1 MREDGTAQEVPL
13 GDGWVDWPRYVGG
26 LRDEGF
32 DGYYAIER
40 EVGDDPVGDITK
52 AVRFLQSL

>member
-1 MREDGTAQEVPL
+1 MPL
-13 GDGWVDWPRYVGG
+13 GEGWIDWPKYVAA
-26 LRDEGF
+26 LREEGF

-40 EVGDDPVGDITK
+40 EVGADPVGVITR